1 MYQFL
6 YDYVKPEYGESAKFC
21 YMDTDSFILHIK
33 TDDIYKD
40 IAEVAE
46 VRFDTLNY
54 EIDRPLTKGKNKKVI
69 RLMKDEIGKKIIKEF
84 VEFKNVQLFSRQ
96 QQ

>member
-33 TDDIYKD
+33 ADDIYKD

-46 VRFDTLNY
+46 VRFDASNY